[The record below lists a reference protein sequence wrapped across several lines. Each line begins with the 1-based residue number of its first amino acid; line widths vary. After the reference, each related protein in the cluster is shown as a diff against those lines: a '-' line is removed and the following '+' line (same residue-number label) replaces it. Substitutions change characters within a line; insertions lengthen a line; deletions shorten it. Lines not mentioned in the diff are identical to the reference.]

1 MTKLSVT
8 LACAPYDRTWPL
20 ISGRVPIEGCDVN
33 FVVLPPSEAFVRAYR
48 SQDFDI
54 TELSASSHILTTA
67 RGDAPYIA
75 IPAFVSRLFRH
86 SSFYIRTDRGIKSA
100 KDLRGKTI
108 GVTEYQMTAGL
119 WARGLLSD
127 DFGVR
132 AQDIHWRR
140 GGMEK
145 PGLAER
151 TPITLTE
158 DIDLQPIPDG
168 KTLSAML
175 AAGDLDAMIAA
186 QAPSAFLRGAPNVAR
201 LWPDFRAAE
210 EDYFKRTGLF
220 PIMHLIG
227 IRRSLVE
234 QHPWLAPSVLKAFT
248 RAKAIALEEIGGRWH
263 QPRQPA
269 VATERRGAR
278 KRSHGARHLAVW
290 LRSQQEGNREYAS
303 MVRRTGL
310 IASRNRPR
318 RIVRARDASELV
330 VLPRWTKR
338 NGRPLESARCFTN
351 PISVIMD

>member
-1 MTKLSVT
+1 MVKLSVSV
-8 LACAPYDRTWPL
+8 ACAAYDRTWPL
-20 ISGRVPIEGCDVN
+20 ISGRVAIEGCDANV
-33 FVVLPPSEAFVRAYR
+33 VVLDPSEAFVRAYR

-75 IPAFVSRLFRH
+75 VPAFVSRLFRH

-100 KDLRGKTI
+100 KDLRGRTV

-132 AQDIHWRR
+132 SQEIHWRR
-140 GGMEK
+140 GGMDQ

-151 TPITLTE
+151 TPIKLPD
-158 DIDLQPIPDG
+158 DIDLKPIPED
-168 KTLSAML
+168 KTLSGML
-175 AAGDLDAMIAA
+175 EAGEIDAMIAA
-186 QAPSAFLRGAPNVAR
+186 RAPAPFLRGAPNIGR

-234 QHPWLAPSVLKAFT
+234 KHPWLGPSVLKAFT
-248 RAKAIALEEIGGRWH
+248 RAKTIALAEMEDVGISRASLPWLPSDVAHSKAIMGPDIWPYGYPANQKAVDCMLRWSLEQGLSHRQVTAEELFAPGTM
-263 QPRQPA
+263 QD
-269 VATERRGAR
+269 
-278 KRSHGARHLAVW
+278 L
-290 LRSQQEGNREYAS
+290 
-303 MVRRTGL
+303 
-310 IASRNRPR
+310 
-318 RIVRARDASELV
+318 
-330 VLPRWTKR
+330 
-338 NGRPLESARCFTN
+338 
-351 PISVIMD
+351 

>member
-8 LACAPYDRTWPL
+8 LACAAYDRTWPL

-33 FVVLPPSEAFVRAYR
+33 FVVLPPSEAFIRAYR

-100 KDLRGKTI
+100 KDLRGRMI

-175 AAGDLDAMIAA
+175 AAGELDAMIAA
-186 QAPSAFLRGAPNVAR
+186 QAPSAFSRGAPNVAR

-210 EDYFKRTGLF
+210 EDYFKRTALF

-248 RAKAIALEEIGGRWH
+248 RAKAIALEEMEDVGISRASLPWLPSDVARAKEIMGPDIWPYGFEANKKAIESMLRWSVE
-263 QPRQPA
+263 Q
-269 VATERRGAR
+269 GL
-278 KRSHGARHLAVW
+278 SH
-290 LRSQQEGNREYAS
+290 
-303 MVRRTGL
+303 
-310 IASRNRPR
+310 
-318 RIVRARDASELV
+318 RAITPEELFAPGT
-330 VLPRWTKR
+330 LQ
-338 NGRPLESARCFTN
+338 NL
-351 PISVIMD
+351 

>member
-1 MTKLSVT
+1 MGKLSVS
-8 LACAPYDRTWPL
+8 LACAAYDRTWPL

-33 FVVLPPSEAFVRAYR
+33 FVVIDPSEAFVRAYR

-75 IPAFVSRLFRH
+75 VPAFVSRVFRH
-86 SSFYIRTDRGIKSA
+86 SSFYIRTDRGIKSG
-100 KDLRGKTI
+100 KDLRGKTV

-132 AQDIHWRR
+132 SQEIYWRR
-140 GGMEK
+140 GGMDK

-151 TPITLTE
+151 TPIKVT
-158 DIDLQPIPDG
+158 DNIDLQPIPDG
-168 KTLSAML
+168 KTLSGML
-175 AAGDLDAMIAA
+175 EAGELDAMIAA
-186 QAPSAFLRGAPNVAR
+186 RAPSAFLRGATNIAR

-234 QHPWLAPSVLKAFT
+234 KHPWLAPSVLKAFT
-248 RAKAIALEEIGGRWH
+248 RAKAIALEEMEDVGISRASLPWLPCDVAHSKEVMGSDIWPYGFEANKKAIECMLRWSVEQGLSH
-263 QPRQPA
+263 RA
-269 VATERRGAR
+269 VAA
-278 KRSHGARHLAVW
+278 
-290 LRSQQEGNREYAS
+290 
-303 MVRRTGL
+303 
-310 IASRNRPR
+310 
-318 RIVRARDASELV
+318 DELFAPGT
-330 VLPRWTKR
+330 LQD
-338 NGRPLESARCFTN
+338 L
-351 PISVIMD
+351 